1 MRIIL
6 GGGTGFIGKALLKSL
21 IEAGH
26 DVVLLTRDPEKAK
39 QRIGN
44 TVTMSQWDGKS
55 VGPCKEHLDGADA
68 VINLAGEPVIGK
80 RWSHT
85 QKMRILNSRVD
96 ATKALTS
103 VMGQVKKKP
112 SVFINA
118 SAVGYYGHVEN
129 GDVPESHPK
138 GSGFL
143 GDLSEQWESE
153 ARVAEQWGIRVVLL
167 RTGIVLEKDGGA
179 LYKMVPPF
187 RFFAGGPLGSGRQWF
202 PWVHRDDV
210 IGIILFALENP
221 DLKGPINT
229 TAPNPVTMNVFCK
242 TLGKVLGRPSW
253 APVPAQ
259 MLRFLLGESAE
270 VLLTGQRAVPKKLEA
285 LGYPF
290 RYPTLD
296 AALTAILRR

>member
-55 VGPCKEHLDGADA
+55 VGPWKEHLDGADA

-143 GDLSEQWESE
+143 GELS
-153 ARVAEQWGIRVVLL
+153 
-167 RTGIVLEKDGGA
+167 
-179 LYKMVPPF
+179 
-187 RFFAGGPLGSGRQWF
+187 
-202 PWVHRDDV
+202 
-210 IGIILFALENP
+210 
-221 DLKGPINT
+221 
-229 TAPNPVTMNVFCK
+229 
-242 TLGKVLGRPSW
+242 
-253 APVPAQ
+253 
-259 MLRFLLGESAE
+259 
-270 VLLTGQRAVPKKLEA
+270 
-285 LGYPF
+285 
-290 RYPTLD
+290 
-296 AALTAILRR
+296 